1 MASQKQAVLK
11 LVESHRGEGRS
22 VSEVLGAVG
31 VAGSSYYRWKK
42 GGGEKKDERPSSYEL
57 TVEERQ
63 MIEAVKESHPEYRH
77 RRIQG
82 MLQQQ
87 GVYLSASAIY
97 GHLKELGQ
105 VEPPHQISPPYLIA
119 RSLPRRGPPIIRL
132 HLPQLF

>member
-1 MASQKQAVLK
+1 MALLE
-11 LVESHRGEGRS
+11 LVKTHRGEGRS
-22 VSEVLGAVG
+22 VGEVLGSVG
-31 VAGSSYYRWKK
+31 VARSSYYRWKK
-42 GGGEKKDERPSSYEL
+42 SEGEKKVERSSSYEL

-82 MLQQQ
+82 VLQQR

-105 VEPPHQISPPYLIA
+105 VELYG
-119 RSLPRRGPPIIRL
+119 RRAAPTCS
-132 HLPQLF
+132 